1 MLSAFLSL
9 SVLVPHSQSRFLM
22 TPAGILEKYSI
33 GIGDRFGHEGEAQLR
48 ALERARNSGIRVVPV
63 WNKSYREHSIIGSTP
78 ADTRRAADAAVR
90 NAGWKESYYVD
101 ADHINLTTVEHFLPF
116 CDFFTIDVADYIGRP
131 PEPSDLAAY
140 VDAVRAY
147 RGRVEVPG
155 LGEPLQIT
163 DGDVDGIARKYLW
176 PVKEAGRISRRI
188 REAKGSTPWIA
199 EVSFDET
206 ANPQTPKELFF
217 ILAAI
222 AREGIPVQTIAPKFS
237 GRFLKGVDYVGSTEL
252 FAREFEDDLH
262 VIAFAVGNF
271 GLPGNL
277 KMSVHSGSDKFSL
290 YPVMGKAIRKLG
302 AGLHLKTAGTT
313 WLEELIGLAVSG
325 GKGLAIARTIYRRAY
340 ERREELSKP
349 YATVIDIEMSK
360 LPAPAVVDAWS
371 GDQFA
376 AALRHDV
383 SNPSY
388 NLHLRQLLHIAFRV
402 AAEMDGEFLDA
413 LVSNREAVSLN
424 VSENLWKRH
433 LLPLFGGPSG
443 A

>member
-1 MLSAFLSL
+1 
-9 SVLVPHSQSRFLM
+9 M
-22 TPAGILEKYSI
+22 TPAGILETYSL
-33 GIGDRFGHEGEAQLR
+33 GTGDRFGQEGVAQLR
-48 ALERARNSGIRVVPV
+48 ALEQARNHGIRVVPV

-90 NAGWKESYYVD
+90 SAQWKEPYYVD
-101 ADHINLTTVEHFLPF
+101 ADHINLTTVEHFLPS
-116 CDFFTIDVADYIGRP
+116 CDFFTIDVADYIGKP
-131 PEPSDLAAY
+131 PEPSDVASYLDD
-140 VDAVRAY
+140 VGAY

-155 LGEPLQIT
+155 LKEPLVAT
-163 DGDVDGIARKYLW
+163 DADVDAIARKYLW
-176 PVKEAGRISRRI
+176 AVKEGGRISRRI
-188 REAKGSTPWIA
+188 REAKGDTPWIA

-206 ANPQTPKELFF
+206 ATPQTPKELFF

-237 GRFLKGVDYVGSTEL
+237 GKFLKGIDYVGSTAL

-262 VIAFAVGNF
+262 VIAFAVREF
-271 GLPGNL
+271 GLHANL
-277 KMSVHSGSDKFSL
+277 KISVHSGSDKFSL
-290 YPVMGKAIRKLG
+290 YPIMGNAIRKLG

-325 GKGLAIARTIYRRAY
+325 GKGLAIAGTIYRRAY
-340 ERREELSKP
+340 ERVEELSKP
-349 YATVIDIEMSK
+349 YAAVIEIDMSK
-360 LPAPAVVDAWS
+360 LPAPPAVEAWS
-371 GDQFA
+371 GERFA
-376 AALRHDV
+376 AALRHDP

-402 AAEMDGEFLDA
+402 AAEMGEEFLDA
-413 LVSNREAVSLN
+413 LMTNREAVAAN
-424 VSENLWKRH
+424 VSDNLWRRH